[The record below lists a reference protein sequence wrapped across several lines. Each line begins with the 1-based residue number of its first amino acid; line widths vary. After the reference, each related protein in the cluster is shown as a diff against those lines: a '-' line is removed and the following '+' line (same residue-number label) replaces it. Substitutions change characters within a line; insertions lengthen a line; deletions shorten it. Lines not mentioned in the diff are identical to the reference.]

1 MDYREWEER
10 QRVAWEARAKA
21 LAEGN
26 GPACN
31 PWTDASPDEIAA
43 EFEDAQEAQDAHAGD
58 DGYDDDGET
67 P

>member
-1 MDYREWEER
+1 MEQRYWE
-10 QRVAWEARAKA
+10 WEARQQAGYEA
-21 LAEGN
+21 MARGN

-31 PWTDASPDEIAA
+31 PWEGASPDEIAD